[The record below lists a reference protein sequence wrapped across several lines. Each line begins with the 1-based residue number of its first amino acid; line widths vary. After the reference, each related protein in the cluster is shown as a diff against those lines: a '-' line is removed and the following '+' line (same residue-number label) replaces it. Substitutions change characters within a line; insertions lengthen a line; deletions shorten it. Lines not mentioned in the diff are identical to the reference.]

1 MKNQRSKSNSM
12 GCQQWSSSTNNSG
25 GNRPHRRSAHCQ
37 FCNILGHKTKYCRKL
52 AWFLRDN
59 YVTTTPISNAT
70 TSRPASSS
78 ITWMFDTGVSHHITS
93 DKSSL
98 HTLSE
103 YGDQMKLFLVMVSLY
118 QYYTPVM
125 HASSRPLSLP
135 GVLYVPKLRNNLI
148 LVAKLC
154 QTNHVSIE
162 FFPII
167 SL

>member
-103 YGDQMKLFLVMVSLY
+103 YGGPDEVILGDGK
-118 QYYTPVM
+118 
-125 HASSRPLSLP
+125 PLSILHTSNARFLTP
-135 GVLYVPKLRNNLI
+135 TLLTWCLI
-148 LVAKLC
+148 CSKTT
-154 QTNHVSIE
+154 Q
-162 FFPII
+162 
-167 SL
+167 